1 MSKIQGKGSLP
12 SKLKLK
18 TLVLVKF
25 RMFKIGVHGVMVI
38 ATAERHSRKS
48 ELRFFTGLNPAG
60 IVSELWDCENFNNSS
75 G

>member
-1 MSKIQGKGSLP
+1 M
-12 SKLKLK
+12 
-18 TLVLVKF
+18 LVKF

-38 ATAERHSRKS
+38 ATAERHSIKS